1 MNGFMRFKKTTAILL
16 TAFMVTSSGIWNAPS
31 VSASSSS
38 GVDVLDPDFIASHG
52 GNFVHIDADPNR
64 SPFDV
69 FGEAFGTDN
78 PVEGATKTVRQILPE
93 AARHVENIYDAALG
107 QEVFKVEV
115 NGNDCYTCYL
125 HGTTYDPAT
134 GQFTGGNDDRQR
146 IEIRPA
152 EESRNLVAVEN
163 EITAF
168 HWKLKI
174 DKDIQKPDG
183 FFHIFQY
190 KAYNSFG
197 LVGNKLPLHDVAN
210 YPNFSSSEDGNPIL
224 TFTISSSATQN
235 LEFRYADIGTDAG
248 QETLASVPLN
258 SVKDKWVDI
267 TVKVLN
273 SEYGWVTMTMKDA
286 ATGKVIMEY
295 NDPNRVLDMWRRP
308 EIKYNNQTFEG
319 PYPAVSNMI
328 NRPKWGIYRK
338 ADKSNPNVKDAKI
351 YLADMTVAKSA
362 VGVSSVNLAYNKKA
376 YNVGTKT
383 GNALQLANAKAERL
397 TDGVQ
402 VDPVKYTNLTAVPLS
417 NTSALGDLSWM
428 GTESSKKGNVI
439 VDLGKKMD
447 FNQVKLFAKTL
458 RLKYVNVSI
467 TDDTADHDAGA
478 LESVSFTPV
487 DPLYTDGG
495 KDWTYFNAANGGG
508 DDTADKQYIIDL
520 GKAYSS
526 RYVKFYFEN
535 GSGSNTA
542 GTTTAQMTG
551 PPRLTE
557 LEIYNAPQTP
567 NNVKV
572 DYTGGSEATIS
583 WDPVPADYFVIYDN
597 GKPFVENAASNS
609 FKLTN
614 LDPGA
619 EYQFTV
625 RTAYTDPYSFKPMLS
640 AESEAKV
647 LHTDGNPIIPNP
659 PVSVTATAVS
669 DKSINVSWDAV
680 SDAQSYKVVLATD
693 GYERT
698 IANDYKD
705 TSYTIKDLS
714 PGMPYQ
720 VKVYSIRR
728 GTPSTAAAEGQIITT
743 GIRNPS
749 DNLLFNK
756 EVQYSRVWNDDTSSY
771 GAGKALDNDV
781 DSSRWVALKG
791 SASAWM
797 MVDIGETTPVNTFEY
812 YSYQNKLKKVS
823 FYYATDGE
831 AFTDP
836 NSSKWIKIVTDDRV
850 SQGKYGNPAISKI
863 AERITILAPVNAR
876 FIKFTVDEVDGD
888 INVNEVKAFG
898 PISFVGASALK
909 AVNKTDT
916 SVDLNWGG
924 ATTNL
929 PASSYEIYQGNGKLA
944 TVSANVYSYKATNL
958 SPNTDY
964 AFRVRAVSESVYN
977 SVYSTLGGLTLKVTT
992 LPASGT
998 DPGTTDP
1005 GTTDPGTTDPGTTDP
1020 GTTDPGTSDPGTTD
1034 PGTTDPGT
1042 TDPGTTDP
1050 GTPEPGVIAA
1060 PTGLTAVPRNS
1071 QVFLSWNT
1079 VSGATYY
1086 NVKRS
1091 MTAGGDYSTVA
1102 ANVTNNVYTDTGLLN
1117 GTKYYYVVTA
1127 ANAKGESI
1135 NSSEVFVTPY
1145 AVSSGR
1151 GSSGSSGGTSAGTGT
1166 PSVQPSKD
1174 GTQTVTLD
1182 PVMEKADDGRSIA
1195 KVALDTTTLAKAM
1208 EALTSNGSTASKLTI
1223 EAKHGDAA
1231 TAKFQLPAQPLA
1243 DALSKLPALILSVKY
1258 GDVTYDLPIRAVD
1271 FAGMAKSLGVDMKD
1285 LSITITMEKV
1295 NDTILG
1301 AIKDRAKQSGLTL
1314 LSGAIDF
1321 QVTIEGKGKSAAVND
1336 FGLHYVTRTMNIGKS
1351 VDAKKATA
1359 VLYNPSNGEFSFVP
1373 AIFTTAGGSTQV
1385 MIQRPGNSIYAVAES
1400 SKTFADMSNHW
1411 AKADVELLASKLVV
1425 KGMTDT
1431 GFMPDNRITRA
1442 EFAAI
1447 LVRGLGLSENNAAK
1461 FNDVKT
1467 TDWYA
1472 GAVGTAAKAGLVDG
1486 FEDGT
1491 FKPDANVTREQM
1503 AVMVARAMKITTKEP
1518 DADIKALDKFT
1529 DQTSISGWAKE
1540 ATAQAV
1546 NAGIINGMTDR
1557 TFVPAEHATRAEAA
1571 VMVKRLLQY
1580 AQLMN

>member
-1 MNGFMRFKKTTAILL
+1 MNSFTRFRKATALLL
-16 TAFMVTSSGIWNAPS
+16 TVLMVSSSGVWNVPS

-69 FGEAFGTDN
+69 FGAAFGTDN

-93 AARHVENIYDAALG
+93 AARHVENVYDTALG

-146 IEIRPA
+146 IEIRPG

-210 YPNFSSSEDGNPIL
+210 YPNFSSAEDGNPIL

-273 SEYGWVTMTMKDA
+273 SEYGWVTMTMKDV

-295 NDPNRVLDMWRRP
+295 NDPNRVMDMWRRP

-351 YLADMTVAKSA
+351 YLADMTVSKSA
-362 VGVSSVNLAYNKKA
+362 VGVSAVNLAYNKKA
-376 YNVGTKT
+376 YNVGAAT
-383 GNALQLANAKAERL
+383 GNAFQLANAKAERL

-402 VDPVKYTNLTAVPLS
+402 IDPVKYTNTTAVPLN

-439 VDLGKKMD
+439 IDLGKKMD

-467 TDDTADHDAGA
+467 TNDTADHDAAA
-478 LESVSFTPV
+478 LESIPFTPV
-487 DPLYTDGG
+487 NPLYSDGG

-508 DDTADKQYIIDL
+508 DDTADKQYVIDL
-520 GKAYSS
+520 GKSYSS

-535 GSGSNTA
+535 GSGSNTV
-542 GTTTAQMTG
+542 GTTNGVPTVQMTG

-567 NNVKV
+567 KNVKI
-572 DYTGGSEATIS
+572 DYSGGSEATIS
-583 WDPVPADYFVIYDN
+583 WDPAPADYFTIYDG
-597 GKPFVENAASNS
+597 GKPLVDNVTSNVYNLKS
-609 FKLTN
+609 

-619 EYQFTV
+619 TYNFSV

-640 AESEAKV
+640 AESAVKELK
-647 LHTDGNPIIPNP
+647 TDGNPIIPNP
-659 PVSVTATAVS
+659 PSSVNVTVAS
-669 DKSINVSWDAV
+669 DKSISASWEPV
-680 SDAQSYKVVLATD
+680 PDAQSYRVALVTD
-693 GYERT
+693 VFERT
-698 IANDYKD
+698 VADEYKD
-705 TSYTIKDLS
+705 TSFTIKDLS
-714 PGMPYQ
+714 PGTSYK

-728 GTPSTAAAEGQIITT
+728 GTLSTAAAEGQATTT
-743 GIRNPS
+743 GKKNAS

-756 EVQYSRVWNDDTSSY
+756 EVQYTRVWNDDTNSF
-771 GAGKALDNDV
+771 GANKALDNDLS
-781 DSSRWVALKG
+781 DGSRWVALKG
-791 SASAWM
+791 STSAWM
-797 MVDIGETTPVNTFEY
+797 MVDIGEVAPVNVLEY

-831 AFTDP
+831 AFTNP
-836 NSSKWIKIVTDDRV
+836 NSNKWIKLLTHDRV
-850 SQGKYGNPAISKI
+850 AQGKYGDPAITKI
-863 AERITILAPVNAR
+863 AESIILDAPINAR

-888 INVNEVKAFG
+888 ININEVKAFG
-898 PISFVGASALK
+898 PGPMTFTKNSALTTTS
-909 AVNKTDT
+909 KTDT
-916 SVDLNWGG
+916 SVDLSWVGSN
-924 ATTNL
+924 TTM
-929 PASSYEIYQGNGKLA
+929 PVSSYEVYNGNSKLA
-944 TVSANVYSYKATNL
+944 TVADNVYNYKAIGLT
-958 SPNTDY
+958 PNTEY
-964 AFRVRAVSESVYN
+964 TFKVKATSKSVSN
-977 SVYSTLGGLTLKVTT
+977 AVYSTLNGLTLKVTT
-992 LPASGT
+992 LPGSGT

-1020 GTTDPGTSDPGTTD
+1020 GTTDPG
-1034 PGTTDPGT
+1034 
-1042 TDPGTTDP
+1042 
-1050 GTPEPGVIAA
+1050 VIAA
-1060 PTGLTAVPRNS
+1060 PSGLTAVPRNT
-1071 QVFLSWNT
+1071 QVYLSWNT
-1079 VSGATYY
+1079 VTGVTYY

-1091 MTAGGDYSTVA
+1091 TTSGGAYTMA
-1102 ANVTNNVYTDTGLLN
+1102 ASNVTTNVYTDTGLLN

-1127 ANAKGESI
+1127 VSTKGESI
-1135 NSSEVFVTPY
+1135 NSSEVSAIPY
-1145 AVSSGR
+1145 ASS
-1151 GSSGSSGGTSAGTGT
+1151 SSRPSSGGGGNSSAGT
-1166 PSVQPSKD
+1166 PIVQPSKD
-1174 GTQTVTLD
+1174 GAQSMIIE
-1182 PVMEKADDGRSIA
+1182 PVIEKAADGRTVA
-1195 KVALDTTTLAKAM
+1195 KVALDAATLTKAI
-1208 EALTSNGSTASKLTI
+1208 EALTSNGSAGAKLTV
-1223 EAKHGDAA
+1223 EAKNGDAA
-1231 TAKFQLPAQPLA
+1231 TAKFQLPAQLLA
-1243 DALSKLPALILSVKY
+1243 EALSKLPALTISVKY
-1258 GDVTYDLPIRAVD
+1258 GDITYDLPIKAVD
-1271 FAGMAKSLGVDMKD
+1271 FAGLAKSLGVDMKD

-1301 AIKDRAKQSGLTL
+1301 AIKDRAKQASLTL
-1314 LSGAIDF
+1314 LSGAVDF
-1321 QVTIEGKGKSAAVND
+1321 QVTVEGKGKSAAVND
-1336 FGLHYVTRTMNIGKS
+1336 FGLHYVTRTMNLGKT

-1359 VLYNPSNGEFSFVP
+1359 VLYNPSTGEFSFVP
-1373 AIFTTAGGSTQV
+1373 AVFTAAGSSTQV
-1385 MIQRPGNSIYAVAES
+1385 TIQRPGNSIYAVVES
-1400 SKTFADMSNHW
+1400 AKTFGDMSNHW

-1431 GFMPDNRITRA
+1431 SFTPDNRITRA

-1461 FNDVKT
+1461 FNDLKAN
-1467 TDWYA
+1467 DWYA
-1472 GAVGTAAKAGLVDG
+1472 GVVGAAAKAGLVDG

-1503 AVMVARAMKITTKEP
+1503 AVMVARAMKLANKQSA
-1518 DADIKALDKFT
+1518 ADIKALDKFA
-1529 DQTSISGWAKE
+1529 DQTSISGWAKD
-1540 ATAQAV
+1540 ATAQAL
-1546 NAGIINGMTDR
+1546 NAGIINGMTER
-1557 TFVPAEHATRAEAA
+1557 TFVPADNATRAEAA

>member
-1 MNGFMRFKKTTAILL
+1 MNGFIRFRKVTALLL
-16 TAFMVTSSGIWNAPS
+16 TVLMVSSSGVWNVPS

-52 GNFVHIDADPNR
+52 GNSVHIDADPNR

-93 AARHVENIYDAALG
+93 AARHVENVYDTALG
-107 QEVFKVEV
+107 KEVFKVEV

-134 GQFTGGNDDRQR
+134 GQFVGGNDDRQR

-197 LVGNKLPLHDVAN
+197 LVGNKLPLHDAAN

-376 YNVGTKT
+376 YNVGATT
-383 GNALQLANAKAERL
+383 GNAFQLANAKAERL

-402 VDPVKYTNLTAVPLS
+402 VDPVKYTNLTAVPLN
-417 NTSALGDLSWM
+417 NTSALGDLSWI

-439 VDLGKKMD
+439 IDLGKKMD

-467 TDDTADHDAGA
+467 TDDTADHDAAA
-478 LESVSFTPV
+478 LEFISFTPV
-487 DPLYTDGG
+487 DPLYSDGG

-508 DDTADKQYIIDL
+508 DDTADKQYVIDL
-520 GKAYSS
+520 GKSYSS

-542 GTTTAQMTG
+542 GSTTVQMTG

-567 NNVKV
+567 KNVKM
-572 DYTGGSEATIS
+572 DYSGGSEATIS

-597 GKPFVENAASNS
+597 GKPFVENVASNS
-609 FKLTN
+609 YKLMN

-619 EYQFTV
+619 EYHFTV

-640 AESEAKV
+640 AESVVKV
-647 LHTDGNPIIPNP
+647 LQTDGSPIIPNP

-669 DKSINVSWDAV
+669 DKSISVSWDAV
-680 SDAQSYKVVLATD
+680 SDAQSYRVALVTD
-693 GYERT
+693 AFER
-698 IANDYKD
+698 IVADEYKD
-705 TSYTIKDLS
+705 TSFTIKDLS
-714 PGMPYQ
+714 PGTLYK

-728 GTPSTAAAEGQIITT
+728 GTLSAAAAEGQVTTT
-743 GIRNPS
+743 GKKNTS

-756 EVQYSRVWNDDTSSY
+756 EVQYGRVWNDDTSSY
-771 GAGKALDNDV
+771 GASKALDND
-781 DSSRWVALKG
+781 DGSRWVALKG
-791 SASAWM
+791 STSAWM
-797 MVDIGETTPVNTFEY
+797 MVDIGEVAQVNVLEY

-831 AFTDP
+831 AFTNP
-836 NSSKWIKIVTDDRV
+836 NSNKWIKVLTDDRV
-850 SQGKYGNPAISKI
+850 AQGKYGNPGITKI
-863 AERITILAPVNAR
+863 AESITLGTPIHAR

-888 INVNEVKAFG
+888 INVNEIKAFG
-898 PISFVGASALK
+898 SGPMAFSKNSALTTT
-909 AVNKTDT
+909 NKTDT
-916 SVDLNWGG
+916 SVDLSWAGSN
-924 ATTNL
+924 TTMPVSN
-929 PASSYEIYQGNGKLA
+929 YEVYNGNTKLA
-944 TVSANVYSYKATNL
+944 TVADNVYSYKATGL
-958 SPNTDY
+958 TPNTEY
-964 AFRVRAVSESVYN
+964 TFKVMATSKSVSN
-977 SVYSTLGGLTLKVTT
+977 AVYSTLNGLMLKVTT

-998 DPGTTDP
+998 DPGTTDPGTADPGTTDP

-1020 GTTDPGTSDPGTTD
+1020 GTTDPGT
-1034 PGTTDPGT
+1034 
-1042 TDPGTTDP
+1042 
-1050 GTPEPGVIAA
+1050 PEPGIAA
-1060 PTGLTAVPRNS
+1060 PTGLTAVPRNT
-1071 QVFLSWNT
+1071 QVLLSWNT

-1091 MTAGGDYSTVA
+1091 MTAGGAYTTA
-1102 ANVTNNVYTDTGLLN
+1102 ASNVTTSVYTDTGLLN

-1127 ANAKGESI
+1127 INAKGESF
-1135 NSSEVFVTPY
+1135 NSNEVSAIPY
-1145 AVSSGR
+1145 ASS
-1151 GSSGSSGGTSAGTGT
+1151 SSRPSSGGGGSSAGT
-1166 PSVQPSKD
+1166 PIVQPSKD
-1174 GTQTVTLD
+1174 GAPSMIAD
-1182 PVMEKADDGRSIA
+1182 PVMEKAADGRTVA
-1195 KVALDTTTLAKAM
+1195 KVTLDAATLAKAI
-1208 EALTSNGSTASKLTI
+1208 EALTSSGSAGAKLTI
-1223 EAKHGDAA
+1223 EAKNGDAA
-1231 TAKFQLPAQPLA
+1231 TAQFQLPAQQLA
-1243 DALSKLPALILSVKY
+1243 DALSKLPALTLSVKY
-1258 GDVTYDLPIRAVD
+1258 GDTTYDLPVKAVD
-1271 FAGMAKSLGVDMKD
+1271 FAGLAKSLGADMKD

-1295 NDTILG
+1295 NDTIMG
-1301 AIKDRAKQSGLTL
+1301 AIKDRAKQASLTL
-1314 LSGAIDF
+1314 LSGAVDF
-1321 QVTIEGKGKSAAVND
+1321 QVTVEGKGKSAAVND
-1336 FGLHYVTRTMNIGKS
+1336 FGLHYVSRSMNIGKT

-1359 VLYNPSNGEFSFVP
+1359 VLYNPTTGEFSFVP
-1373 AIFTTAGGSTQV
+1373 AVFTAAGGSTQV
-1385 MIQRPGNSIYAVAES
+1385 TIWRPGNSIYAVVELA
-1400 SKTFADMSNHW
+1400 KTFGDMSNHW

-1431 GFMPDNRITRA
+1431 SFTPDSKITRA

-1461 FNDVKT
+1461 FNDVKA

-1472 GAVGTAAKAGLVDG
+1472 GVVGAAAKAGLVDG

-1503 AVMVARAMKITTKEP
+1503 AVMVARAMKVANKQP
-1518 DADIKALDKFT
+1518 AADIKALDKFA
-1529 DQTSISGWAKE
+1529 DQASISGWAKD

-1557 TFVPAEHATRAEAA
+1557 TFVPADHATRAEAA

-1580 AQLMN
+1580 AQYMN